1 MSAVAAPQWAR
12 PASGIKLAG
21 GLRPF
26 DDRATLESV
35 ILSAWEGLVVE
46 GRCACPVCGSEMAA
60 DAGAGRGDAEC
71 SGCGAELR

>member
-1 MSAVAAPQWAR
+1 MSAVAAPQR
-12 PASGIKLAG
+12 TRTASGIKLAS

-46 GRCACPVCGSEMAA
+46 GRCACPVCDAAMSAGSGDAGSCDGCGSELA
-60 DAGAGRGDAEC
+60 
-71 SGCGAELR
+71 

>member
-1 MSAVAAPQWAR
+1 MSAVATPQRTR
-12 PASGIKLAG
+12 PASGIKLAS

-46 GRCACPVCGSEMAA
+46 GRCACPVCTGEMRAGAQCTNCGSEL
-60 DAGAGRGDAEC
+60 
-71 SGCGAELR
+71 S